1 MMNNICEE
9 TGAYLR
15 DSLEGHFFDRALA
28 ESIAEV
34 LRQEDI
40 HSVYD
45 LGCGHGEYT
54 KHLKNSSFECSGFD
68 GNPYTNRITS
78 GLCNTL
84 NLSQDLDLPTAEA
97 VICLEVGEHIPKKF
111 ERTLIDNLSKSTSN
125 LLIVSWAVEGQIG
138 EGHVNCRNN
147 DYIKQVFESKGF
159 INLPDYEI
167 KLRQDSTLSW
177 FKNTIMVFKK

>member
-1 MMNNICEE
+1 MMNNICSE

-15 DSLEGHFFDRALA
+15 NSLEGHFFDNKLA
-28 ESIAEV
+28 ESISDV
-34 LRQEDI
+34 LRQEDVR
-40 HSVYD
+40 SVYD

-54 KHLKNSSFECSGFD
+54 RYLKNNNFDCSGFD
-68 GNPYTNRITS
+68 GNPYTNLITS

-84 NLSQDLDLPTAEA
+84 NLAQEINLPGVDA
-97 VICLEVGEHIPKKF
+97 VVCLEVGEHIPKKF
-111 ERTLIDNLSKSTSN
+111 EKILIHNLIKSTSN
-125 LLIVSWAVEGQIG
+125 ILIVSWAVEDQIG

-159 INLPDYEI
+159 INLPEYDY

>member
-1 MMNNICEE
+1 MNDICKE

-15 DSLEGHFFDRALA
+15 DSLEGHFFDKALA
-28 ESIAEV
+28 ESISDL
-34 LRQEDI
+34 LRQEGVS
-40 HSVYD
+40 SVYD

-54 KHLKNSSFECSGFD
+54 RHLRNDSFECSGFD
-68 GNPYTNRITS
+68 GNPYTNNITS

-84 NLSQDLDLPTAEA
+84 NLSQHINLPAVDA
-97 VICLEVGEHIPKKF
+97 VICLEVGEHVPAKF
-111 ERTLIDNLSKSTSN
+111 EQILVENISKSTSN
-125 LLIVSWAVEGQIG
+125 ILILSWAVEGQVG

-147 DYIKQVFESKGF
+147 DYIKEVFESKGF
-159 INLPDYEI
+159 RNLPDYEI

>member
-1 MMNNICEE
+1 MINSICGK

-15 DSLEGHFFDRALA
+15 NSLEGHFFDEELA
-28 ESIAEV
+28 ESISDV
-34 LRQEDI
+34 LRQEGV

-54 KHLKNSSFECSGFD
+54 RYLKNNNFDCSGFD
-68 GNPYTNRITS
+68 GNPYTNLITS

-84 NLSQDLDLPTAEA
+84 NLAQEVDLPRVDA
-97 VICLEVGEHIPKKF
+97 VVCLEVGEHIPKKF
-111 ERTLIDNLSKSTSN
+111 EETLINNLSKSASDI
-125 LLIVSWAVEGQIG
+125 LVLSWAVEGQIG

-159 INLPDYEI
+159 KNLPDYET
-167 KLRQDSTLSW
+167 KLRQESTLSW